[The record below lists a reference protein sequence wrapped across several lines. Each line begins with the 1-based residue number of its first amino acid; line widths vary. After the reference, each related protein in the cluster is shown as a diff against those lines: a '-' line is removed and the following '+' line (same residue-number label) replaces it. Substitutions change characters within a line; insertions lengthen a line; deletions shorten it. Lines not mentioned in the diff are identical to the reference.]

1 MPEKTPAEFTP
12 GQTKTV
18 DASTD
23 GRSPRIACGSFA
35 KLPFAR
41 YRERARQPVQF
52 RNLGVDIRMAEV
64 DNPAFTKAAR
74 ESADNPR
81 TITAARNS
89 NESPLVR
96 LEHMGSID
104 ARQARA
110 GHMFRQLYERMMGGQ
125 RSPSFLQI
133 RVDGGSAPDAFTE
146 SRGRASS
153 QLRTIS
159 EEMTPDDY
167 AVVRFVCG
175 EGRSLREL
183 DKTLGVRKGGGKLR
197 LVAALDKLSDV
208 LGLGKPKAKD
218 G

>member
-1 MPEKTPAEFTP
+1 MPDKTPAEFTP
-12 GQTKTV
+12 GHTQTV
-18 DASTD
+18 DAWTD
-23 GRSPRIACGSFA
+23 GRNHRIACGSFA
-35 KLPFAR
+35 KLPFAG

-81 TITAARNS
+81 TVTAARNS

-159 EEMTPDDY
+159 EEMTEKDY
-167 AVVRFVCG
+167 AVIRFVCG
-175 EGRSLREL
+175 EGRGMREL
-183 DKTLGVRKGGGKLR
+183 ATHLSVRPGTAKAALLG
-197 LVAALDKLSDV
+197 ALDKLADV
-208 LGLGKPKAKD
+208 LGLGKPRERD